1 MPTVNT
7 GFSAESAEPVDSVEV
22 SAVFCALSAVLFAEL
37 PAVLL
42 LEPHAAIPV
51 AKTAV
56 SKIEI
61 TFFFIKLVPFF
72 FS

>member
-42 LEPHAAIPV
+42 LEPHGAIPV
-51 AKTAV
+51 A
-56 SKIEI
+56 
-61 TFFFIKLVPFF
+61 
-72 FS
+72 

>member
-1 MPTVNT
+1 MPTVST
-7 GFSAESAEPVDSVEV
+7 GFVAESSEPVDSVEV
-22 SAVFCALSAVLFAEL
+22 SAVFCVLSAVLFAEL
-37 PAVLL
+37 SAVLL

-61 TFFFIKLVPFF
+61 TFFFIKLVPFL

>member
-22 SAVFCALSAVLFAEL
+22 SAVFCVLSAVLFAEL
-37 PAVLL
+37 LAVLL
-42 LEPHAAIPV
+42 SEPHAAIPV

-61 TFFFIKLVPFF
+61 TFFFIKLVPFL

>member
-1 MPTVNT
+1 MPTVST
-7 GFSAESAEPVDSVEV
+7 GFVAESSDASVVLSALPVVLSAEV
-22 SAVFCALSAVLFAEL
+22 SAALLS
-37 PAVLL
+37 
-42 LEPHAAIPV
+42 EPHAAIPV

>member
-1 MPTVNT
+1 MPTVST
-7 GFSAESAEPVDSVEV
+7 GFVAESSDASVV
-22 SAVFCALSAVLFAEL
+22 LSALSAVLFAEL

-61 TFFFIKLVPFF
+61 TFFFIKLVPFL